1 MNTPEDLKMHLD
13 EITSRNGRYWLQ
25 STRDAAASQL
35 PQAQSSNDS
44 TVNRSDSGHGAPFQ
58 SKQVQPIA
66 FHESV
71 VVAIPNV
78 GDSPR
83 VGDVGPLA
91 TPAVATAAA
100 IAAPAMAMASAPVAP
115 APQKIESF
123 TESPPLSHEAIDGAV
138 SASRENQ
145 TENDRDAI
153 AQIADQILQRFPAG
167 MHSTI
172 LFVGSEDSVNVDE
185 TCARVAAE
193 LASRN
198 SERVLLIDSDFEH
211 HRLTTASGVNAHGG
225 LSEIMN
231 IALPWQDAILKSNSS
246 RLDFLP
252 AGSRAQDRWN
262 PEQLL
267 RQAHAEMQQHYR
279 TICVS
284 GGMAHNFATK
294 TWSGFCDGSY
304 LVVSVQQSNDVVAKS
319 SVARLQSLNAR
330 LIGCIV
336 TDVPKIVEN

>member
-1 MNTPEDLKMHLD
+1 M
-13 EITSRNGRYWLQ
+13 
-25 STRDAAASQL
+25 
-35 PQAQSSNDS
+35 
-44 TVNRSDSGHGAPFQ
+44 
-58 SKQVQPIA
+58 QPIA

-78 GDSPR
+78 GNSPR
-83 VGDVGPLA
+83 VGEVGPLA
-91 TPAVATAAA
+91 APAVAAAA
-100 IAAPAMAMASAPVAP
+100 AAVAAPAMAMASAPVAP

-123 TESPPLSHEAIDGAV
+123 TESPPLSSEAIDGAV

-145 TENDRDAI
+145 TETDRDAI
-153 AQIADQILQRFPAG
+153 AKIADQILERFPAG

-198 SERVLLIDSDFEH
+198 SERVLLID
-211 HRLTTASGVNAHGG
+211 GMNAHGG

-246 RLDFLP
+246 RLDFMP
-252 AGSRAQDRWN
+252 AGSRPQDRWN